1 MMEYAKNAIINPL
14 LPSPRI
20 NSYNYIGI
28 FDFYLETVKNHIEW
42 NSPPLP
48 FLFLL
53 PYTPPIRNHCH
64 EFRVQSYSPFLYFYT
79 NYNE

>member
-1 MMEYAKNAIINPL
+1 MMEYAKNSIINPL

-53 PYTPPIRNHCH
+53 PYTPPQNNDQLYYFPMFFCH
-64 EFRVQSYSPFLYFYT
+64 AWHKKVSGVQ
-79 NYNE
+79 